1 MLSSLGAQSPQ
12 PSGFGPGGMGGAAMA
27 DFDTLIE
34 LITSTIAPD
43 TWDEVGGAGA
53 IEPFPVNLSLVISQT
68 QEVHEQIADLLDQLR
83 RLQDLQVTIEVRF
96 ITLSDNFFERMGVDF
111 DFSIDDNVDVDL
123 ISGSERTGGLGDDH
137 GSECRH
143 RPDDRR
149 SHSNARPGI
158 HPGKFRRNAA
168 TVRQL
173 RSGHGRQLR
182 LRHPQRPGSLLP
194 AAGRRRRS
202 THQRAAGTE
211 GHVVQRP
218 DGHASRTSRS
228 GRS

>member
-1 MLSSLGAQSPQ
+1 
-12 PSGFGPGGMGGAAMA
+12 MGGAAMA

-96 ITLSDNFFERMGVDF
+96 ITLSDNFFERLGVDF

-123 ISGSERTGGLGDDH
+123 ISGNDRTGGIGDDTGPSAVIGLTTEGPTQTLDLEFTQ
-137 GSECRH
+137 GSFVQ
-143 RPDDRR
+143 R
-149 SHSNARPGI
+149 SHSSATTIANTAANFGFAILSDLEVFFLLQAAEGDQRTNVLQAPKVTLFNGQTASGPRPVAASLRDQY
-158 HPGKFRRNAA
+158 HPGR
-168 TVRQL
+168 
-173 RSGHGRQLR
+173 G
-182 LRHPQRPGSLLP
+182 
-194 AAGRRRRS
+194 
-202 THQRAAGTE
+202 
-211 GHVVQRP
+211 
-218 DGHASRTSRS
+218 
-228 GRS
+228 